1 LNALEAGL
9 FAQRYVHYNR
19 RRRACQR
26 GPTAHEAYPMAPVIS
41 INTLCLPPA
50 AFAAKIERVARLG
63 ATAISPD
70 LQDFADCTPREAARV
85 LRDAGLRVA
94 ALTHRAFGFATPE
107 LAAAGRERLYASLEL
122 AQAIGAPA
130 LCMTTGGRGDLDW
143 TTAARRFAEEIA
155 PCVERARA
163 AGVALGVEP
172 TSHLYADASIVHR
185 LSDVVTLAR
194 QAGVAIGMDLFP
206 CWMDA
211 DIDQAI
217 AAAGPLTAFVQVSD
231 YVLGDRGLPCRAVP
245 GDGAAQ
251 LEHLIAAILATG
263 FRGPFDIEVIGPR
276 LVAEGEDAGLRRA
289 VANLQRMIERGLP
302 A

>member
-1 LNALEAGL
+1 MNTL
-9 FAQRYVHYNR
+9 
-19 RRRACQR
+19 
-26 GPTAHEAYPMAPVIS
+26 IS

-50 AFAAKIERVARLG
+50 TFAAKVERVARLG

-70 LQDFADCTPREAARV
+70 LQDFADCTPAAAGRALREA
-85 LRDAGLRVA
+85 GLSVA

-107 LAAAGRERLYASLEL
+107 LAQAERQRLYASLEL

-130 LCMTTGGRGDLDW
+130 LCLTTGGRGDLDW
-143 TTAARRFAEEIA
+143 TTAARRFAEEIG

-163 AGVALGVEP
+163 CDIALGIEP
-172 TSHLYADASIVHR
+172 TSHLYVDASISHR
-185 LSDVVTLAR
+185 LSDAVAVAR
-194 QAGVAIGMDLFP
+194 QAGVSVGLDLFP

-211 DIDQAI
+211 DIEQAI
-217 AAAGPLTAFVQVSD
+217 AEAGPLTAFVQVSD

-251 LEHLIAAILATG
+251 LERLIAAILDTG

-276 LVAEGEDAGLRRA
+276 LTAEGEDAGLRRA
-289 VANLQRMIERGLP
+289 MANLQGMIERSITC
-302 A
+302 